1 MKPSKAQRGRLEGV
15 GEAANET
22 QGGKILFANRAS
34 LKHKPAQRWGTRTI
48 LFTIMHKEVLLP
60 LNLLTHDLQLVG
72 FFHKSEDQISKH

>member
-34 LKHKPAQRWGTRTI
+34 LKHKPAAGNQDNTI
-48 LFTIMHKEVLLP
+48 CNYAKRGATSFELGLAHTTAHQAWSFAYT
-60 LNLLTHDLQLVG
+60 
-72 FFHKSEDQISKH
+72 